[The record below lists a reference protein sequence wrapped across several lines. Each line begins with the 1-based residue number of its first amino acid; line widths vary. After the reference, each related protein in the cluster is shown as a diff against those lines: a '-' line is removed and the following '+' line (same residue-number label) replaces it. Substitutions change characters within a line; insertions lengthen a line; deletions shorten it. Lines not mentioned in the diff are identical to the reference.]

1 MGGGANVR
9 QKGNLF
15 QGANI
20 GAEIFRVCC
29 RPLRSQLAW
38 LEKSA
43 LAPTRAK
50 PSGDWLAFWRQVR
63 RRKRFAFFVS
73 TKPR

>member
-1 MGGGANVR
+1 MGGDANVR

-15 QGANI
+15 QGEDI

-29 RPLRSQLAW
+29 RTLRSQLPV

-43 LAPTRAK
+43 LAPARAT
-50 PSGDWLAFWRQVR
+50 PSGDW
-63 RRKRFAFFVS
+63 
-73 TKPR
+73 

>member
-15 QGANI
+15 QGADI
-20 GAEIFRVCC
+20 GAEIFGVCC
-29 RPLRSQLAW
+29 RPLRSQLGA

-43 LAPTRAK
+43 LAPERAK
-50 PSGDWLAFWRQVR
+50 PAGDW
-63 RRKRFAFFVS
+63 
-73 TKPR
+73 